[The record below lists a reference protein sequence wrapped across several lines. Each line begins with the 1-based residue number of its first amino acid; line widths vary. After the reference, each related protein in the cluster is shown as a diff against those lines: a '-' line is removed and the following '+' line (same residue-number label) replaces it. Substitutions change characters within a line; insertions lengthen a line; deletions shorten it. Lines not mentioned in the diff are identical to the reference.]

1 VQIIVEISLIK
12 KHYHLFFFV
21 IHCSI
26 LKMSLIPTFFEPQ
39 IETLMSQHSNIIGF
53 QFFEKPERIVK
64 IMVDDDDTKDFPDIL
79 PEPINA
85 KVVISK
91 VLKFT

>member
-1 VQIIVEISLIK
+1 
-12 KHYHLFFFV
+12 
-21 IHCSI
+21 
-26 LKMSLIPTFFEPQ
+26 MSLIPTFFEPQ